1 MILINVEEKDPS
13 LERIIDWLDYLRA
26 NYKLIN
32 ESQTELNIETIEL
45 SNKGIM

>member
-13 LERIIDWLDYLRA
+13 LERIIDWLDYLGT

-32 ESQTELNIETIEL
+32 ESQTELKLKPLNY
-45 SNKGIM
+45 

>member
-32 ESQTELNIETIEL
+32 ESQTELKLKPLNY
-45 SNKGIM
+45 